1 MGLASALSTALTGM
15 SAAETQIDVAGN
27 NLANSQTVGFKSSK
41 TVFANQFL
49 QTLGIGSSPTSDSGG
64 TNPRQVGLGVQ
75 VAQIAQDFS
84 QGTVEISKSP
94 SDLAIQ
100 GDAFFIVQGNS
111 GEKLYSRNGIFK
123 TNASNELTNV
133 NGNRLLGFG
142 TDSSFAIERTE
153 LKPLTIPL
161 GSAAV
166 AKATETVT
174 LQGVLTPTG
183 DVADTAEVIQ
193 SDILGDAS
201 TVRPDISASGTAVAT
216 APDVVTAGSAATSA
230 AVGGAALVPGDTY
243 RYKFTFV
250 DNSGQ
255 ETLGS
260 SELVATV
267 GAGDNAINLTSL
279 PTDALGEYASLNIY
293 RTAAGGSSFFKLAN
307 TAAFGGA
314 YTDDGN
320 TPLSATPLSAA
331 TINGNYSYLVTF
343 SGAGLQDSRPSVVLG
358 PQNVINGRVLLR
370 NLPQIPAGIN
380 PPYTSVSIYRNLSTD
395 TSKFYLVDT
404 IAPGAGRDYTDSK
417 TDATIAANA
426 PLDFDGPR
434 ADSNTLLTN
443 LLRRDNLSYEKLFDL
458 GSATSGTLSFA
469 GRKGGRSLEAKEL
482 TVTTSTTLQ
491 DLINFMDQA
500 MGIRSTSDGGQNLI
514 PTSINTVDGS
524 GNFSPG
530 ETINAGRVRF
540 VSNNGTAN
548 ALSVG
553 LSSFQFLANGTTTT
567 PNLGF
572 GSIQT
577 AKGQSAVADFITYDS
592 LGIPLNVRVTSVLE
606 SRDGSSA
613 TYRWFADSSQNDP
626 STGAEIGTGTG
637 LVTFDGNGNM
647 ISTTNTTVSIDRRH
661 VPSASPL
668 EFTLDFSGVSGLAR
682 DSSSL
687 AAARQDGSPAGTLT
701 NFTIGE
707 DGVIRGQ
714 FSNGVSRD
722 LGQIRLARFTNNV
735 GLEQRG
741 QNLFARG
748 VNSGLPIE
756 DDPGQNGT
764 GSIIAGAVE
773 LSNTD
778 IGKNLIDLVLASTQ
792 YRGNARVITTSQ
804 QLLDELLN
812 LRR

>member
-1 MGLASALSTALTGM
+1 MPVPPGQFTSLPLKVTRAVA
-15 SAAETQIDVAGN
+15 DV
-27 NLANSQTVGFKSSK
+27 
-41 TVFANQFL
+41 
-49 QTLGIGSSPTSDSGG
+49 P
-64 TNPRQVGLGVQ
+64 
-75 VAQIAQDFS
+75 
-84 QGTVEISKSP
+84 
-94 SDLAIQ
+94 
-100 GDAFFIVQGNS
+100 
-111 GEKLYSRNGIFK
+111 
-123 TNASNELTNV
+123 
-133 NGNRLLGFG
+133 
-142 TDSSFAIERTE
+142 
-153 LKPLTIPL
+153 PLTIPL

-183 DVADTAEVIQ
+183 DVADTAEIIQ
-193 SDILGDAS
+193 SSILGDGS
-201 TVRPDISASGTAVAT
+201 TARPDISASGTAVAT
-216 APDVVTAGSAATSA
+216 APDLVIAGSAAAAA
-230 AVGGAALVPGDTY
+230 AVGGASLVPGDTY
-243 RYKFTFV
+243 RYRFTFV
-250 DNSGQ
+250 DNSGE

-267 GAGDNAINLTSL
+267 GAGDNAINLTNL

-293 RTAAGGSSFFKLAN
+293 RTAAGGSSFFLLAN

-320 TPLSATPLSAA
+320 TPLSATPLSTA

-370 NLPQIPAGIN
+370 DLPQIPAGIT
-380 PPYTSVSIYRNLSTD
+380 PPYTTVSIYRNLSTD
-395 TSKFYLVDT
+395 SSKFYLVDT
-404 IAPGAGRDYTDSK
+404 IAPGAGRDYTDSQS
-417 TDATIAANA
+417 DATIAANMQ
-426 PLDFDGPR
+426 LDFDGPR

-443 LLRRDNLSYEKLFDL
+443 LLRRDNLNYENLFDL
-458 GSATSGTLSFA
+458 GSATSGELSFA
-469 GRKGGRSLEAKEL
+469 GRKGGRSLEAKTM

-491 DLINFMDQA
+491 DLINFMDEA
-500 MGIRSTSDGGQNLI
+500 MGIRSTADGGQNPI
-514 PTSINTVDGS
+514 PTSLNTVDGS

-530 ETINAGRVRF
+530 ETINGGQVRF

-553 LSSFQFLANGTTTT
+553 LSSFQFEVNGTTST

-577 AKGQSAVADFITYDS
+577 AKGQSAVADFIAYDS

-613 TYRWFADSSQNDP
+613 TYRWYADSSQNDP

-647 ISTTNTTVSIDRRH
+647 ISTSNTTVSIDRRN

-701 NFTIGE
+701 SFTIGE

-722 LGQIRLARFTNNV
+722 LGQIRMARFTNNV

-741 QNLFARG
+741 QNLFAQG

-764 GSIIAGAVE
+764 GGIIAGAVE